1 MNIQK
6 CLLIGMAILL
16 IMPMVGCTKG
26 LDSEKT
32 VAKAYTVT
40 ANVQSC
46 RIKETSSIGDDIF
59 ETEFVAPDH
68 IHAKTIGKNW
78 WSELIRIGTVAYF
91 RDSQYSK
98 TWQAGPTELVS
109 QPPQRIMYGSSRS
122 LQRPTKDLG

>member
-6 CLLIGMAILL
+6 YLLIGMAIFL

-32 VAKAYTVT
+32 AAKAYTAT
-40 ANVQSC
+40 ANIQSC
-46 RIKETSSIGDDIF
+46 RIKETSSIGDDIS
-59 ETEFVAPDH
+59 EMEFAAPDR
-68 IHAKTIGKNW
+68 IYAKTIGKNW
-78 WSELIRIGTVAYF
+78 WIESIRVGTVAYI

-109 QPPQRIMYGSSRS
+109 QPPGLQYLDS
-122 LQRPTKDLG
+122 LVNLKKLLVRNF